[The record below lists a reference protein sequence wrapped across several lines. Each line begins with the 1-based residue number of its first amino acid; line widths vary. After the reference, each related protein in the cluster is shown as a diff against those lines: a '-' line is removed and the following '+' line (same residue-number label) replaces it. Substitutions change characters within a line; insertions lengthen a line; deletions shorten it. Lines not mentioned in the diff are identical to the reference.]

1 MFLLF
6 NPWLE
11 NSRIQIPEYMN
22 QNDFLE
28 LFLQRNL
35 SFCNWFGGSFGARP
49 EIFLPLRQ
57 VWGFLCSTLQR
68 FYSFFSVWGFK
79 MEFNPLPDLLNT
91 EFKIIKIGLFCVANT
106 KLNTQSLYLN
116 VNTCAK
122 KSRDPFLW

>member
-1 MFLLF
+1 
-6 NPWLE
+6 
-11 NSRIQIPEYMN
+11 
-22 QNDFLE
+22 
-28 LFLQRNL
+28 
-35 SFCNWFGGSFGARP
+35 
-49 EIFLPLRQ
+49 
-57 VWGFLCSTLQR
+57 
-68 FYSFFSVWGFK
+68 